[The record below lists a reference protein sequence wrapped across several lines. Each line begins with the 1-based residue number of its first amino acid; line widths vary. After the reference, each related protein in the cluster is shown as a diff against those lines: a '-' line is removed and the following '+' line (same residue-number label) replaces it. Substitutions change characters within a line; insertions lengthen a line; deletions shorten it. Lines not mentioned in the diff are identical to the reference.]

1 MFQLMIPSGNDA
13 APVLKQVVLGT
24 RLRPLYITRCGA
36 NSIHLPAFTFVL
48 SWRQKIGINN
58 KIIVIIVVQII
69 IINAVIVIIRAIFII
84 IVIAFNGSSII
95 GCCVCT
101 SAGADLYDI
110 STGCIS
116 PLLPRTCRCHD
127 L

>member
-1 MFQLMIPSGNDA
+1 MAAGSSSG
-13 APVLKQVVLGT
+13 VVAG
-24 RLRPLYITRCGA
+24 RLRHSASTAVYNAVWCEFDSSPSFYFC
-36 NSIHLPAFTFVL
+36 L

-84 IVIAFNGSSII
+84 IVIAFNGSSIN
-95 GCCVCT
+95 GFCVCT